1 MQLVKSQFN
10 NKIDW
15 HHFLKSGNRIFIGS
29 NAAVPN
35 ALIDSLISDGKG
47 IEDIEVT
54 HIVTIGDNKW
64 ALPEYKDRFKVNTFF
79 IHGDAVRK
87 AVDEGRADYTPCFL
101 SEISGL
107 FANDVMPLDVAL
119 IMVSPPDSLGYCSL
133 GVSVDVVMSA
143 ARNAKYIIAQINPEM
158 PRTCGHSFLHISE
171 FSACIEA
178 SQPIPEVKVTSETK
192 ISDRIG
198 QYVSLL
204 IDDGATIQLGI
215 GKIPEAVTR
224 YLHTH
229 QNIGVHSEMI
239 SDGIME
245 LMQKGVIN
253 NRKKT
258 FHPGKT
264 VTSFALGSRKLYEFL
279 HNNPHVEFFPTSYIN
294 KPSNIAKNDSMVSVN
309 SALQIDLSGQVVAD
323 SIGYDFYSG
332 IGGQVDFIYGTSRS
346 KNGKSIIA
354 LPSTAKD
361 GVVSRIVPHLSEG
374 AGVVTSRGNVQYVV
388 TEFGIA
394 YLKGKSIRER
404 ALELIRVAHPKFRE
418 ELLKK
423 IRQYYWVPD
432 YQKQFPTDVVEFGEV
447 QIKPIIIDEQ
457 KFYLRPLNPSDERR
471 LQEFFYSHTKETIR
485 MRYNYI
491 PQSMTREKSCDLVSV
506 DQTKDVALTIVQQ
519 EGAKIRIEAVGRY
532 YLYEQSKACEVA
544 FVTRENNQ
552 GKGMA
557 KRLLAEMVK
566 IAKLRGLEKVFAI
579 VKSNNKPMIAVFES
593 NGFKRTINPEP
604 GEIEL
609 TRDLTK
615 ESLDNIE
622 LDTTTLKH

>member
-1 MQLVKSQFN
+1 MQLVKSLIKN
-10 NKIDW
+10 EIDW
-15 HHFLKSGNRIFIGS
+15 PQFLKSGDRIFIGS

-35 ALIDSLISDGKG
+35 ALVDSLIANTAG
-47 IEDIEVT
+47 IDDIEVT

-64 ALPEYKDRFKVNTFF
+64 AFPQYKDKFKVNTFF
-79 IHGDAVRK
+79 IHGDTVRQ

-107 FANDVMPLDVAL
+107 FANDVMPLDVAI

-133 GVSVDVVMSA
+133 GVAVDVVMSA
-143 ARNAKYIIAQINPEM
+143 ARNAKYVIAQINPDM

-171 FSACIEA
+171 FTACIEA
-178 SQPIPEVKVTSETK
+178 QQFLPEVDVASVSK

-204 IDDGATIQLGI
+204 IDDCSTIQLGI

-224 YLHTH
+224 YLHGH
-229 QNIGVHSEMI
+229 KNLGVHSEMI
-239 SDGIME
+239 SDGVME

-264 VTSFALGSRKLYEFL
+264 VASFALGSAKLYQFL
-279 HNNPHVEFFPTSYIN
+279 HNNPHVEFFPSSYIN
-294 KPSNIAKNDSMVSVN
+294 KPTNISKNDNMVSVN

-332 IGGQVDFIYGTSRS
+332 IGGQVDFIDGTSKS
-346 KNGKSIIA
+346 LNGKPIIA
-354 LPSTAKD
+354 LPSTAKN
-361 GVVSRIVPHLSEG
+361 GEVSRIVAHLGEG

-404 ALELIRVAHPKFRE
+404 SLELIRVAHPKFRE
-418 ELLKK
+418 QLLKE
-423 IRQYYWVPD
+423 IRQYYWVPN
-432 YQKQFPTDVVEFGEV
+432 YQKQFPTDVVEFGDV
-447 QIKPIIIDEQ
+447 QIKPIRIDSK

-519 EGAKIRIEAVGRY
+519 EGAKTRIEAVGRY
-532 YLYEQSKACEVA
+532 YLYEQANACEVA

-557 KRLLAEMVK
+557 KRLLLEMVK
-566 IAKLRGLEKVFAI
+566 IAKIRGLVKVFAM
-579 VKSNNKPMIAVFES
+579 VKSNNKPMIAVFEN

-609 TRDLTK
+609 VRDLTK
-615 ESLDNIE
+615 E
-622 LDTTTLKH
+622 TLESINEKSVLKK

>member
-1 MQLVKSQFN
+1 MPHCTK
-10 NKIDW
+10 KIDW
-15 HHFLKSGNRIFIGS
+15 HKFLKSGDRIFIGS

-35 ALIDSLISDGKG
+35 ALMDSLIDDGVG
-47 IEDIEVT
+47 IDDIEVT

-64 ALPEYKDRFKVNTFF
+64 ARREYNDRFKVNTFF
-79 IHGDAVRK
+79 IHGDTVRQ

-101 SEISGL
+101 SEISSL
-107 FANDVMPLDVAL
+107 FVDDVMPLDAAL
-119 IMVSPPDSLGYCSL
+119 VMVSPPDSLGYCSL
-133 GVSVDVVMSA
+133 GVAVDVTMSA
-143 ARNAKYIIAQINPEM
+143 ARHAKYIIAQINPEM
-158 PRTCGHSFLHISE
+158 PRTSGHSFIHISE
-171 FSACIEA
+171 FSACIESPQA
-178 SQPIPEVKVTSETK
+178 LPEVKMASETK
-192 ISDRIG
+192 ISDRIA

-204 IDDGATIQLGI
+204 VEDGATIQLGI

-229 QNIGVHSEMI
+229 KNLGVHSEMI
-239 SDGIME
+239 SDGMME

-264 VTSFALGSRKLYEFL
+264 VTSFALGSTNLYEFL
-279 HNNPHVEFFPTSYIN
+279 DNNPHVEFYPASYIN
-294 KPSNIAKNDSMVSVN
+294 KPTNVAKNDNMVSIN

-332 IGGQVDFIYGTSRS
+332 IGGQVDFIDGTSKS

-361 GVVSRIVPHLSEG
+361 GEISRIVPHLSEG
-374 AGVVTSRGNVQYVV
+374 SGVVTSRGNVQYVV

-394 YLKGKSIRER
+394 YLKGKSVRER
-404 ALELIRVAHPKFRE
+404 ALELIRVANPKFRE
-418 ELLKK
+418 ELLRN
-423 IRQYYWVPD
+423 IRRYYWVPD
-432 YQKQFPTDVVEFGEV
+432 YQKHFPTDVAEFGDV
-447 QIKPIIIDEQ
+447 QIKPVHIDGQ

-471 LQEFFYSHTKETIR
+471 LQEFFYSHTKETIH

-506 DQTKDVALTIVQQ
+506 DQTKDIALTIVVQ

-532 YLYEQSKACEVA
+532 YLYEQAQACEVA
-544 FVTRENNQ
+544 FVTRETHQ

-557 KRLLAEMVK
+557 KRLLVEMVR
-566 IAKLRGLEKVFAI
+566 IAQLRGLKKVFAI
-579 VKSNNKPMIAVFES
+579 VKRNNKAMIAVFES
-593 NGFKRTINPEP
+593 NGFSRVAGDEP
-604 GEIEL
+604 DEIEL
-609 TRDLTK
+609 VKDLTK
-615 ESLDNIE
+615 EPLEKVS
-622 LDTTTLKH
+622 